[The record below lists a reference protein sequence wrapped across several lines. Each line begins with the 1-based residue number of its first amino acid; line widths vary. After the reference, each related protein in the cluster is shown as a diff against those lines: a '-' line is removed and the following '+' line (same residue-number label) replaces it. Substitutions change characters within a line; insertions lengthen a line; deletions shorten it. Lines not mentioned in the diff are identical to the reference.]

1 MDDPNRSR
9 RDGPLRFRLRERDR
23 YLKEFALEIRTKSR
37 FAEQMIKG
45 VHQAPARAVDD
56 DDEDVQEDQ
65 FVQRRLENSTRGS
78 LEMSSDDGTP
88 SSGAEELSQEEQLE
102 LERAIQAAVRLAVK
116 TTAQHETKET
126 GAATAP
132 AAAAEGVLDIERAAA
147 DATAGGLGSDARPTS
162 GGGMEGQATPPVF
175 NRSMSSATTDAHR
188 DGPVPPAQPTSPAK
202 GGAEAASGVISFSI
216 TPTKGDMPHAGG
228 PADRRETMTSRMS
241 TLMKGLRSINLTGV
255 QAQEAGAAPA
265 PPTQPKGAEGP
276 LLYPESKEAPSH
288 GGYLSDQ
295 DNPVRVAASILQH
308 QIRDWYQRLQQHR
321 KPHRSRHGRSR
332 VRSSRR
338 TRRRHTG
345 EAYLKRM
352 KLVSALSKRGM
363 SPEDY
368 RSMDMDMQRE
378 LWEHCNELIY
388 QMLGARL
395 RALPRLRRLRLSS
408 IDPAEPDAKLMDV
421 LAAELD
427 AKRAIR
433 QGTELAASL

>member
-102 LERAIQAAVRLAVK
+102 LERAIQAAVRRAVK
-116 TTAQHETKET
+116 TTAQQESKET

-132 AAAAEGVLDIERAAA
+132 AAAAEGVLDTEHAAA
-147 DATAGGLGSDARPTS
+147 DATAGGLGLDARPAS

-175 NRSMSSATTDAHR
+175 NSTISSATTDAHR

-202 GGAEAASGVISFSI
+202 GGAEAASGVISFSL

-241 TLMKGLRSINLTGV
+241 TLMRGLR
-255 QAQEAGAAPA
+255 Q
-265 PPTQPKGAEGP
+265 
-276 LLYPESKEAPSH
+276 
-288 GGYLSDQ
+288 
-295 DNPVRVAASILQH
+295 
-308 QIRDWYQRLQQHR
+308 
-321 KPHRSRHGRSR
+321 
-332 VRSSRR
+332 
-338 TRRRHTG
+338 
-345 EAYLKRM
+345 
-352 KLVSALSKRGM
+352 
-363 SPEDY
+363 
-368 RSMDMDMQRE
+368 
-378 LWEHCNELIY
+378 
-388 QMLGARL
+388 
-395 RALPRLRRLRLSS
+395 
-408 IDPAEPDAKLMDV
+408 
-421 LAAELD
+421 
-427 AKRAIR
+427 
-433 QGTELAASL
+433 